1 MSRKLLKSA
10 GLFASA
16 ELFSKLINF
25 GSFAALAIWLTPE
38 EYGLFAIAWLAF
50 IAADAFFDL
59 GGGIS
64 FFREDNDAQSFRRFR
79 GYVLC
84 TGAFWFS
91 VELAIAGVFYLSGRP
106 DISVLVSLLALSL
119 LPRIPLAAAQGWWKA
134 NFLFERSAAIL
145 VINAIAGSAAAI
157 LAASQGMGEI
167 ALALRFVAGVLV
179 SGIIA
184 LLIEP
189 GLLTYAFCK
198 RTFKRWATEGFKFSL
213 TSNWGWLV
221 FFYIEQ
227 QIILYLMG
235 TSALGVYNYAKKVV
249 EITLQALASI
259 TRATLLPYMIKR
271 GVNSQKLLKYTGISL
286 LPLVLGVGVVQ
297 CVLSMPE
304 FSTMVGGEWA
314 DVITIAAIVV
324 WVLPAGFVA
333 TILSNYLVSA
343 ERYRALII
351 VELAATILLLVV
363 GSIAFV
369 CEYDLTNFTLGIVG
383 IQLVKALLVV
393 YLTYEKT
400 PVSSAKESKVL

>member
-10 GLFASA
+10 GLFAGA

-64 FFREDNDAQSFRRFR
+64 FFREENDAQSFRRFR

-84 TGAFWFS
+84 TGGFWFI
-91 VELAIAGVFYLSGRP
+91 VELAIAGGFYFSGRS
-106 DISVLVSLLALSL
+106 DISILVCLLALSL

-134 NFLFERSAAIL
+134 QFKFERNAAVL
-145 VINAIAGSAAAI
+145 LINAIAGSAAAI
-157 LAASQGMGEI
+157 FAASKGMGEI
-167 ALALRFVAGVLV
+167 ALALRFVAGMVV
-179 SGIIA
+179 SGVIA

-198 RTFKRWATEGFKFSL
+198 RTFRSWATEGFKFSL

-235 TSALGVYNYAKKVV
+235 TTALGIYNYAKKVV
-249 EITLQALASI
+249 EIGLQALASI
-259 TRATLLPYMIKR
+259 TRATILPYMIKR
-271 GVNSQKLLKYTGISL
+271 GINSVKLLKYTGICL
-286 LPLVLGVGVVQ
+286 LPLLTGVGMVQ
-297 CVLSMPE
+297 FVLSMPE
-304 FSTMVGGEWA
+304 FVNMVGGEWA
-314 DVITIAAIVV
+314 DVMPIAAIVV
-324 WVLPAGFVA
+324 WVLPAGFVS

-343 ERYRALII
+343 ERYSALII
-351 VELAATILLLVV
+351 IEIITTLLLLVV
-363 GSIAFV
+363 GLITFV
-369 CEYDLTNFTLGIVG
+369 YEYNLADFTFGIVT
-383 IQLVKALLVV
+383 IQLVKAMLVIYV
-393 YLTYEKT
+393 TFEKA
-400 PVSSAKESKVL
+400 PDASAKEG

>member
-10 GLFASA
+10 GLFAGA
-16 ELFSKLINF
+16 ELLSKLINF

-64 FFREDNDAQSFRRFR
+64 FFREENDAQSFRRFR

-84 TGAFWFS
+84 TGGFWFI
-91 VELAIAGVFYLSGRP
+91 VELAIAGVFYFSGRP
-106 DISVLVSLLALSL
+106 DISILVCLLALSL

-134 NFLFERSAAIL
+134 QFKFERNAAVL

-157 LAASQGMGEI
+157 FAASKGMGEI
-167 ALALRFVAGVLV
+167 ALALRFVAGMVV
-179 SGIIA
+179 SGVIA
-184 LLIEP
+184 VLIEP

-198 RTFKRWATEGFKFSL
+198 HTFRRWATEGFKFSL

-221 FFYIEQ
+221 FFYVEQ

-235 TSALGVYNYAKKVV
+235 TTALGIYNYAKKVV
-249 EITLQALASI
+249 EIGLQALASI
-259 TRATLLPYMIKR
+259 TRATLLPYMIKH
-271 GVNSQKLLKYTGISL
+271 GISSVKLLKYTGICL
-286 LPLVLGVGVVQ
+286 LPLLTGVGMVQ
-297 CVLSMPE
+297 FVLSMPE
-304 FSTMVGGEWA
+304 FVTMVGGEWA
-314 DVITIAAIVV
+314 DVMPIAAIVV
-324 WVLPAGFVA
+324 WVLPAGFVS

-343 ERYRALII
+343 ERYSALII
-351 VELAATILLLVV
+351 IEIITTLLLLVV
-363 GSIAFV
+363 GLITYV
-369 CEYDLTNFTLGIVG
+369 YEYNLADFTFGIVT

-393 YLTYEKT
+393 YFTYEQA
-400 PVSSAKESKVL
+400 PDASAKEG

>member
-10 GLFASA
+10 GLFAGA
-16 ELFSKLINF
+16 ELLSKLINF

-64 FFREDNDAQSFRRFR
+64 FFREENDAQSFRRFR

-84 TGAFWFS
+84 TGGFWFI
-91 VELAIAGVFYLSGRP
+91 VELAIAGVFYFSGRP
-106 DISVLVSLLALSL
+106 DISILVCLLALSL

-134 NFLFERSAAIL
+134 QFKFERNAAVL

-157 LAASQGMGEI
+157 FAASKGMGEI
-167 ALALRFVAGVLV
+167 ALALRFVAGMVV
-179 SGIIA
+179 SGVIA
-184 LLIEP
+184 ILIEP

-198 RTFKRWATEGFKFSL
+198 HTFRRWATEGFKFSL
-213 TSNWGWLV
+213 TSNWGWIV

-235 TSALGVYNYAKKVV
+235 TSALGIYNYAKKIV
-249 EITLQALASI
+249 EIGLQALASI

-271 GVNSQKLLKYTGISL
+271 GVNSVKLLKYTGVCL
-286 LPLVLGVGVVQ
+286 LPLLTGVGMVQ
-297 CVLSMPE
+297 FVLSMPE
-304 FSTMVGGEWA
+304 FVAMVGGEWA
-314 DVITIAAIVV
+314 DVMPIAAIVV
-324 WVLPAGFVA
+324 WVLPAGFVS

-343 ERYRALII
+343 ERYSALITI
-351 VELAATILLLVV
+351 ELITTVLLFVV
-363 GSIAFV
+363 GLITYV
-369 CEYDLTNFTLGIVG
+369 YEYNLADFTFGIVT
-383 IQLVKALLVV
+383 IQLVKALLVIYV
-393 YLTYEKT
+393 TYEKA
-400 PVSSAKESKVL
+400 PDSSAKEG

>member
-10 GLFASA
+10 GLFAGA

-64 FFREDNDAQSFRRFR
+64 FFREENDAQSFRRFR

-84 TGAFWFS
+84 TGGFWFI
-91 VELAIAGVFYLSGRP
+91 VELAIAGGFYFSGRS
-106 DISVLVSLLALSL
+106 DISILVCLLALSL

-134 NFLFERSAAIL
+134 QFKFERNAAVL
-145 VINAIAGSAAAI
+145 LINAIAGSAAAI
-157 LAASQGMGEI
+157 FAASKGMGEI
-167 ALALRFVAGVLV
+167 ALALRFVAGMVV
-179 SGIIA
+179 SGVIA

-198 RTFKRWATEGFKFSL
+198 HTFRRWATEGFKFSL

-235 TSALGVYNYAKKVV
+235 TSALGVYNYAKKIV
-249 EITLQALASI
+249 EISLQALASI
-259 TRATLLPYMIKR
+259 ARGTLLPFLIKK
-271 GVNSQKLLKYTGISL
+271 GVDKCRFLILTGFAL
-286 LPLVLGVGVVQ
+286 LP
-297 CVLSMPE
+297 VLSGVAIANIVI
-304 FSTMVGGEWA
+304 TVTNI
-314 DVITIAAIVV
+314 DVIFESEWREVIDIAVV
-324 WVLPAGFVA
+324 VIWILPAGFISTILANYLVARRLYRELFSVELIATFFLILLGLIYNFYLNDLIDFAIGVVVVA
-333 TILSNYLVSA
+333 TIKSISIFVVIIYSRFNSNEVA
-343 ERYRALII
+343 DVR
-351 VELAATILLLVV
+351 
-363 GSIAFV
+363 
-369 CEYDLTNFTLGIVG
+369 
-383 IQLVKALLVV
+383 
-393 YLTYEKT
+393 
-400 PVSSAKESKVL
+400 